1 MATTEY
7 FNAGLA
13 IPINSTTPQKQ
24 AAPKRR
30 KWPAIKKVLR
40 KPTEEPHNSYH
51 LELYTPDFH
60 STLTPL
66 YKCFSE
72 AESVIKLLEDLTRKD
87 SELATNL
94 EAENLNRSSHAH
106 QQILEEDR
114 EITFTA
120 SGSTSDN
127 VQINSYI
134 DFLAAFT
141 GLFLRSRF
149 LSDQKDISRDHDRH
163 GVLSSLA
170 EVQCPDDLS
179 IFRRVFVNPH
189 QIGLKFQ
196 EGETPELYNGIPVNH
211 LAKFLDVVVVNF
223 LSSVTEN
230 TSPAAV
236 CWAID
241 YLLKLLRELYNSLSL
256 IGSPGWYGALPIRSR
271 KKTSTNRP
279 SISRPPMLAPPLV
292 VVGTPP
298 TSPLRT
304 NQSVSLILDPET
316 GQHSPHPSPSSRGA
330 SPNLQSWS
338 SHGSPQNER
347 GGVSPTFHRPH
358 SPLSLSFNST
368 RTLQDTEQHVSPA
381 RLQQLESSPPINLLG
396 SPHRERVSGGE
407 LHTHP
412 GRSFRSASP
421 PALGSIREDFVQ
433 EDFSDS
439 DPPRSPSPEEEV
451 RSKIKS
457 PSDIPQVDKEQELRT
472 GVTSEGRISLI
483 AILTAISN
491 LPRSE
496 VLWNN
501 KTLGEK
507 CFSLVQMCLDLGL
520 PPKHHEAAQ
529 AKPTPTAQTRRQ
541 KFRSQDNPAFS
552 KHGTEKP
559 SVIHAKCVVEAS
571 VNALIQCATSLI
583 VGCANEGLYCSLK
596 YLRLPYQNLSSH
608 NRLIRLLQRIDDHSP
623 ATFRKALATF
633 SQPSNSTA
641 RKLFHFLH
649 VILQYCSGS
658 SDMMGSNS
666 LMVDV
671 VVGVLRSAV
680 DRLVELDIT
689 EPSIQNVSESLLMCV
704 SI

>member
-7 FNAGLA
+7 FNAELT
-13 IPINSTTPQKQ
+13 IPINSTSPSRNV
-24 AAPKRR
+24 PKRQ

-40 KPTEEPHNSYH
+40 SKGRPTEEPHNSYH
-51 LELYTPDFH
+51 LELYTPEFH

-66 YKCFSE
+66 YQCFSE

-106 QQILEEDR
+106 RQTLEEDR
-114 EITFTA
+114 EIIFTA
-120 SGSTSDN
+120 SGSTTN
-127 VQINSYI
+127 NIQINSYI
-134 DFLAAFT
+134 DFLATFI

-149 LSDQKDISRDHDRH
+149 LTDQEDIPRDHDRH
-163 GVLSSLA
+163 RVLSSLA
-170 EVQCPDDLS
+170 DVQCPEDLS

-189 QIGLKFQ
+189 QVGLKFQ
-196 EGETPELYNGIPVNH
+196 EGETPELYNGTPVNH

-256 IGSPGWYGALPIRSR
+256 LGSPGWYGAPPIRSR
-271 KKTSTNRP
+271 KKTATNRP
-279 SISRPPMLAPPLV
+279 SISRPPIFTPPLV
-292 VVGTPP
+292 FVGTPP
-298 TSPLRT
+298 SSPIRT
-304 NQSVSLILDPET
+304 NQSVSLMLDPET
-316 GQHSPHPSPSSRGA
+316 GQHSPHPSPRGGA
-330 SPNLQSWS
+330 SPI
-338 SHGSPQNER
+338 
-347 GGVSPTFHRPH
+347 FHRPP
-358 SPLSLSFNST
+358 SPLFNST
-368 RTLQDTEQHVSPA
+368 KTLQDTEQHASPA
-381 RLQQLESSPPINLLG
+381 RLQLETSPPRNFLG
-396 SPHRERVSGGE
+396 SPRVSPAHGAE
-407 LHTHP
+407 LHTRLGH
-412 GRSFRSASP
+412 SIRSASP
-421 PALGSIREDFVQ
+421 PGLGSIREDLVQ
-433 EDFSDS
+433 EDS
-439 DPPRSPSPEEEV
+439 DPPRSPSPAEEEV

-457 PSDIPQVDKEQELRT
+457 LADIPQVDKEQELRT
-472 GVTSEGRISLI
+472 GVTSEGRVSLI

-491 LPRSE
+491 LPQSE

-507 CFSLVQMCLDLGL
+507 CFSLIQMCLDLGL

-529 AKPTPTAQTRRQ
+529 AKPMATAQTRRE
-541 KFRSQDNPAFS
+541 KFRSQDNLAFAL
-552 KHGTEKP
+552 HGTEKP
-559 SVIHAKCVVEAS
+559 NVVHAKFVVEAS

-623 ATFRKALATF
+623 VTFRKALATF

-658 SDMMGSNS
+658 SEMVGSNS

-704 SI
+704 CVCVCVCVSILSAYTFQILRVFW